1 LIAYRDNLNPKEC
14 EHMMQQNQQHAP
26 EGEGQF
32 RPSTTSRIK
41 RSVDTFYTYTLSR
54 RFFFWCKQ
62 VMLAINNLGL

>member
-1 LIAYRDNLNPKEC
+1 
-14 EHMMQQNQQHAP
+14 MMQQNQQHAP
-26 EGEGQF
+26 EGEGRF

-41 RSVDTFYTYTLSR
+41 RSGDTFYTYTLSR